1 MPKEQTNNDKLKEYI
16 VQYVKESNA
25 LVGNR
30 INPDELEVRFGTNGW
45 NPITKI
51 KFDFVIERLK
61 SLGWTSTGYADY
73 HLNIQSQIVSLQ
85 TGKTTIGNIR
95 TEVKGMNAIQ
105 KYCNTNNINLEES
118 SPSISFMQK
127 TIKQGADK
135 QKYFPIDY
143 KDFEFRVLYHDDVIL
158 PRKMGSF

>member
-16 VQYVKESNA
+16 DQYVKEGKNIQ
-25 LVGNR
+25 GNR
-30 INPDELEVRFGTNGW
+30 PNPDELEVRFGTNWW

-61 SLGWTSTGYADY
+61 SLGWTSSGYADY

-95 TEVKGMNAIQ
+95 TEVNGINAIQ

-118 SPSISFMQK
+118 FSSVTFMQK
-127 TIKQGADK
+127 TI
-135 QKYFPIDY
+135 
-143 KDFEFRVLYHDDVIL
+143 
-158 PRKMGSF
+158 